1 MAKTKKWK
9 KRSKLPD
16 LLFVAG
22 LFIGLGLGMLYN
34 QVAAG
39 VLIGM
44 GCGFIAM
51 FIAAV
56 IMKKK

>member
-1 MAKTKKWK
+1 MAKK
-9 KRSKLPD
+9 KRNKTAE

-22 LFIGLGLGMLYN
+22 LFIGLGIGMLYN

-44 GCGFIAM
+44 GCGFAGM